1 MNSTKCYKVDE
12 YIITDMMQIHYEL
25 GMLKRKVERAKQK
38 SSEQNLNKDHRM
50 EKIRKKMINKYQKKI
65 ELLEEIKRKGLTDD
79 EIASINDVEEN
90 KDKYHDYLIQVKE
103 GMFYMK
109 DFEYISIKNKEE
121 IQNEIPSIPT
131 VNKIHKVEITNTKS
145 EKLYFDKMI
154 YISFSTKNKE
164 EESKWLMHIEIKDEQ
179 CCVIQSVFSLL
190 GGFKEPH
197 ISHNISFQKELLK
210 QILKK
215 RIDLVLLN
223 AGELTK
229 LNLPI
234 IKGL

>member
-25 GMLKRKVERAKQK
+25 GILKRKVERAKQK
-38 SSEQNLNKDHRM
+38 RLEQNLPKDHRM
-50 EKIRKKMINKYQKKI
+50 EKIKNKMINKYQEKI
-65 ELLEEIKRKGLTDD
+65 KVLEEIKRKGLTDE

-103 GMFYMK
+103 GLFYME
-109 DFEYISIKNKEE
+109 DFAYIPIKNKEE
-121 IQNEIPSIPT
+121 IQDKIPSIPT
-131 VNKIHKVEITNTKS
+131 VSKINKVEIINTKPG
-145 EKLYFDKMI
+145 KLYFDKMI
-154 YISFSTKNKE
+154 YISFSTKNKKE
-164 EESKWLMHIEIKDEQ
+164 ISHWLMHIEVKDKQ
-179 CCVIQSVFSLL
+179 CYVIRNVSGLV

-197 ISHNISFQKELLK
+197 ISLNISYQKELLK

-223 AGELTK
+223 AGELAK

-234 IKGL
+234 VRGL